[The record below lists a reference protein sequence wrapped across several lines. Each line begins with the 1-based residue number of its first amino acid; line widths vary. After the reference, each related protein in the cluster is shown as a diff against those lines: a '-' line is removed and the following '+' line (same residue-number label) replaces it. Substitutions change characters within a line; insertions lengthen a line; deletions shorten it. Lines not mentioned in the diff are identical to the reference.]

1 MGLPTNSF
9 STLPFPRLALWLARG
24 LHADLDEAMACRE
37 VEVEVIELL
46 EIADTLERWWSES
59 AFSIKSMKDDALEEV
74 AEGEVMVLGKSFQHF
89 EDAFFHSDT
98 GLDSLDLE
106 LGLFDN
112 CSFHMYLCTRV
123 CWYCQWE
130 LLYVGPTTNSASSW
144 LPELADRGHFY
155 LLAIGDTLR
164 RWRN

>member
-1 MGLPTNSF
+1 M
-9 STLPFPRLALWLARG
+9 
-24 LHADLDEAMACRE
+24 
-37 VEVEVIELL
+37 VELL

-74 AEGEVMVLGKSFQHF
+74 AEGEVMVLGEGFQHLQ
-89 EDAFFHSDT
+89 DAFFHSDA

-106 LGLFDN
+106 LGLFDK

-123 CWYCQWE
+123 CWYRQW
-130 LLYVGPTTNSASSW
+130 GRAICRPTTKSASSW
-144 LPELADRGHFY
+144 LPEVADRVRFY

-164 RWRN
+164 RWWN

>member
-1 MGLPTNSF
+1 
-9 STLPFPRLALWLARG
+9 
-24 LHADLDEAMACRE
+24 MACRGVK
-37 VEVEVIELL
+37 VEVVELL

-74 AEGEVMVLGKSFQHF
+74 AEGEVMVLGEGFQHLQ
-89 EDAFFHSDT
+89 DAFFHSDA

-123 CWYCQWE
+123 CWYRQWGV
-130 LLYVGPTTNSASSW
+130 LYVGPRRKV
-144 LPELADRGHFY
+144 PRRGYRKSPIVCAFTCWR
-155 LLAIGDTLR
+155 LVILCGDGEISP
-164 RWRN
+164 